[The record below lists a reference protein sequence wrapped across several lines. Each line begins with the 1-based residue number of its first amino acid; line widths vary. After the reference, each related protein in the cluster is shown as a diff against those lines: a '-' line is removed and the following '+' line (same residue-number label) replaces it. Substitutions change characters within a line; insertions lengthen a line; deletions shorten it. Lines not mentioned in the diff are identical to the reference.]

1 MEADSLLREVG
12 VSPDVAE
19 KVRKFRRENRP
30 DGALKNRMPKPEYIY
45 YGERVWHQALAALL
59 AGSNLLLTGPKA
71 TGKNVLAECLAFV
84 MGRPE
89 WNVSFHVNVDAAY
102 LIGTDTYD
110 GSRVVFRPGP
120 IYACARSGGFGIL
133 DEVNMA
139 KNEALAVL
147 HATLDYRRV
156 IDVPGYQKIDVSEA
170 TRFIGTMN
178 DGYAGTRDLNEA
190 LVSRFAVIEMPVI
203 AASDLKKLMAAAH
216 PDIRPEIGKQLVTL
230 FYELQK
236 KAAQAEI
243 SERAVDLRGILESLR
258 LVRNGLTMGEALEM
272 CVVNKSFD
280 PYERALIADVIRARM
295 PSDLTPALVFNG

>member
-12 VSPDVAE
+12 VSRDVME
-19 KVRKFRRENRP
+19 KVRKFRQGNRV
-30 DGALKNRMPKPEYIY
+30 DEGLKNRMPKPEYIY
-45 YGERVWHQALAALL
+45 YGEKVWHQALAALL

-110 GSRVVFRPGP
+110 GSQVVFRPGP
-120 IYACARSGGFGIL
+120 IYACARGGGFGIL

-178 DGYAGTRDLNEA
+178 NGYAGARRVGAAERFSRQGA
-190 LVSRFAVIEMPVI
+190 ASGKSPSRFAF
-203 AASDLKKLMAAAH
+203 DKKRFVFFGCGQSRRQALRGPA
-216 PDIRPEIGKQLVTL
+216 RIG
-230 FYELQK
+230 
-236 KAAQAEI
+236 AECGRCGVYPGVL
-243 SERAVDLRGILESLR
+243 RAVHLFQGRDENSG
-258 LVRNGLTMGEALEM
+258 
-272 CVVNKSFD
+272 K
-280 PYERALIADVIRARM
+280 
-295 PSDLTPALVFNG
+295 